1 MPTPTQSAN
10 EILSLFLASGARTG
24 RTFDVCVGNV
34 VTELHTVATDG
45 TVAVKSASVF
55 TWDGGVSYQGGSA
68 LTPVSGAPT
77 QGQYS
82 VSGGVYKFN
91 AADVLAKVSLSYRFA
106 SVTQVG
112 FPGALQKAFLNAGYA
127 IGDLVAGLAYAI
139 AQGWL
144 STTSPPA
151 GDFQTYV
158 LEQSGFAQAGGTAPT
173 PAASAQQIV
182 NVFAANNN
190 RPNGAL
196 FKARDWLNAFV
207 GTVGGNTFAPEDLMP
222 GAWYAVAQGWLRP
235 GSWDPFEAAF
245 ILTAAGAAQ
254 AT

>member
-1 MPTPTQSAN
+1 VS
-10 EILSLFLASGARTG
+10 
-24 RTFDVCVGNV
+24 VGNV

-45 TVAVKSASVF
+45 IVAVKSASVF

-68 LTPVSGAPT
+68 LTLVSGSPS
-77 QGQYS
+77 QGQYAI
-82 VSGGVYKFN
+82 SGGVYKFN
-91 AADVLAKVSLSYRFA
+91 VADVLAKVSIAYRFA
-106 SVTQVG
+106 SVTQAG
-112 FPGALQKAFLNAGYA
+112 FPEALQKAFLNAGYA
-127 IGDLVAGLAYAI
+127 IGDLVAGLAYAVT
-139 AQGWL
+139 QGWL
-144 STTSPPA
+144 STISPPA
-151 GDFQTYV
+151 ADFQTYV

-173 PAASAQQIV
+173 PAQSAQQVI
-182 NVFAANNN
+182 NVFFSANS

-207 GTVGGNTFAPEDLMP
+207 GTVGGNNFAPEDLMP